1 MNPSPLG
8 RVGGVFKVLSCI
20 ATQHDL
26 RLVAVAALICT
37 MAALTAFR
45 LLADAKARPKGAR
58 VFRVIMAALIA
69 GIGMWATHFVAML
82 AYAPAMNSG
91 YEAAGTAASFLM
103 PILGAGA
110 AFTLAAE
117 SRKLSWTLA
126 SGLVL
131 GFSLALMHFT
141 GMKAFQPLAL
151 LRWDTPYVIASL
163 VVGVA
168 GLTAAM
174 VAAQHTKRPIL
185 YAAGLFVVAV
195 AGLHFTAMSALT
207 VVPLPRS
214 ELARGVVSNGLL
226 AICVAAAAAAL
237 LVTANMI
244 TLEGWS
250 RRRAIAHLKDAI
262 EPMAEGIAYFDTED
276 RIITWNTRYAELVDP
291 AGVLVSGKSF
301 RDLLR
306 GNVAAGAHA
315 EAMGHEAEWVEARVQ
330 QRSHLGADEHK
341 NGERWVRA
349 ERRRT
354 RDGGLVTVVMDVTEF
369 RWAQEVLAQAR
380 DTAEAA
386 NRAKSE
392 FLANISHE
400 LRTPLNGVLG
410 IAEVLTH
417 TPLDDRQKEMVETIR
432 ASGANLEALLTDI
445 MDLARLESG
454 NVDVVV
460 EPFDLADALRTA
472 AAPYQLQA
480 KGKGLGFVIDLSPDV
495 RSAVAGDAGRL
506 RQILAN
512 LISNAVKFTD
522 RGEVRIIVDRPAP
535 GEAWIRFVV
544 KDTGVGFGAEAKAR
558 IFDHFQQAD
567 GSSTRRHG
575 GTGLGLA
582 ICKQAAELLGGSLD
596 CRSTPGE
603 GSEFILILNLPP
615 AAAAPVDE
623 TPGWIQADPEPV
635 EEAAVALEPLMQN
648 NATQDEGGHVLRVLV
663 VDDHPTNRR
672 VVEMILDQ
680 VGAERV
686 SVENGKEALEA
697 YVRDHFDVVLMDIQ
711 MPVMDGLTATQKIRL
726 VEKEEQRL
734 PTPVIILSANAMPE
748 HIEAGKAAGAD
759 RHLAKPISAA
769 ELLNVIAEVAG
780 EARAA

>member
-1 MNPSPLG
+1 M
-8 RVGGVFKVLSCI
+8 FKVLSCI
-20 ATQHDL
+20 TGQHDL
-26 RLVAVAALICT
+26 RLVVVAALICA

-45 LLADAKARPKGAR
+45 LFADAKARPKGAR
-58 VFRVIMAALIA
+58 VFRVVLAALVA
-69 GIGMWATHFVAML
+69 GIGMWASHFVAML

-91 YEAAGTAASFLM
+91 YEPVGSAASFLM

-117 SRKLSWTLA
+117 SRKTSWTVA
-126 SGLVL
+126 AGLIL
-131 GFSLALMHFT
+131 GFSMALMHFT
-141 GMKAFQPLAL
+141 GVKAFQPLARL
-151 LRWDTPYVIASL
+151 HWDTPYVIASL
-163 VVGVA
+163 VVGLA

-174 VAAQHTKRPIL
+174 VAAQTSRRPIL
-185 YAAGLFVVAV
+185 YAAGLFVAGVT
-195 AGLHFTAMSALT
+195 GLHFTAMSALT
-207 VVPLPRS
+207 VIPLPHS
-214 ELARGVVSNGLL
+214 AVEHGVLSNTLL
-226 AICVAAAAAAL
+226 AVFVAAAAAAVL
-237 LVTANMI
+237 ATANLI

-262 EPMAEGIAYFDTED
+262 EPMAEGIAYFDSED
-276 RIITWNTRYAELVDP
+276 RIITWNSRYAELVDP
-291 AGVLVSGKSF
+291 AGVLAPGQSF
-301 RDLLR
+301 RQLLE
-306 GNVAAGAHA
+306 GNVAAGAHP
-315 EAMGHEAEWVEARVQ
+315 EAIGHEAEWVEARIS

-354 RDGGLVTVVMDVTEF
+354 RDGGLVTVVIDVTEF

-380 DTAEAA
+380 DAAEAA
-386 NRAKSE
+386 NRGKSE
-392 FLANISHE
+392 FLANVSHE

-417 TPLDDRQKEMVETIR
+417 TPLSERQREMVETIR
-432 ASGANLEALLTDI
+432 TSGANLEALLSDI

-454 NVDVVV
+454 KVDVVV
-460 EPFDLADALRTA
+460 EPFHLDEAVRTA
-472 AAPYQLQA
+472 AAAYQLQA
-480 KGKGLGFVIDLSPDV
+480 RGKGLKFVLDLAPNV
-495 RSAVAGDAGRL
+495 GGAVDGDAGRL

-522 RGEVRIIVDRPAP
+522 RGEVRVTVDRPAP
-535 GEAWIRFVV
+535 AEAWVRFAV
-544 KDTGVGFGAEAKAR
+544 KDTGVGFSAEAKAR

-596 CRSTPGE
+596 CRSSPGE
-603 GSEFILILNLPP
+603 GSEFTLILNLPP
-615 AAAAPVDE
+615 SAAALAVP
-623 TPGWIQADPEPV
+623 PPEPRSGEPQAV
-635 EEAAVALEPLMQN
+635 EDAAVALGPLMQDN
-648 NATQDEGGHVLRVLV
+648 DTGDTDGHALRVLV

-697 YVRDHFDVVLMDIQ
+697 YIRDQFDVVLMDIQ

-726 VEKEEQRL
+726 VEKEEHRL

-769 ELLNVIAEVAG
+769 ALLNVIAEVAG
-780 EARAA
+780 EPRAA

>member
-1 MNPSPLG
+1 ML
-8 RVGGVFKVLSCI
+8 KVLGCI
-20 ATQHDL
+20 TAQHDL
-26 RLVAVAALICT
+26 RLVIVAAMICVV
-37 MAALTAFR
+37 AALTAFR
-45 LLADAKARPKGAR
+45 LFADAKARPRGAR
-58 VFRVIMAALIA
+58 VFRVILASLVA
-69 GIGMWATHFVAML
+69 GIGIWATHFVAML
-82 AYAPAMNSG
+82 AYAPAMHSG
-91 YEAAGTAASFLM
+91 YEPVGTALSFLM

-110 AFTLAAE
+110 AFSLAADSRKPAWTLAA
-117 SRKLSWTLA
+117 
-126 SGLVL
+126 GLVF
-131 GFSLALMHFT
+131 GVSLALMHFI
-141 GMKAFQPLAL
+141 GMRAFQPQAL
-151 LRWDTPYVIASL
+151 LRWDMPYVIAAL

-174 VAAQHTKRPIL
+174 LAAQHSKRPIL
-185 YAAGLFVVAV
+185 YAASLFVVAV
-195 AGLHFTAMSALT
+195 AGLHFTAMAALT
-207 VVPLPRS
+207 VVPLPLRALS
-214 ELARGVVSNGLL
+214 HGAMSNSLL
-226 AICVAAAAAAL
+226 AVCVAAGAAVL
-237 LVTANMI
+237 LATANMI

-250 RRRAIAHLKDAI
+250 RRRAIAHLNDAI
-262 EPMAEGIAYFDTED
+262 EPMAEGIAYFDSED
-276 RIITWNTRYAELVDP
+276 RIITWNSRYAELVDP
-291 AGVLVSGKSF
+291 AGVLVPGKTF
-301 RDLLR
+301 RDLLL
-306 GNVAAGAHA
+306 GNVAAGAHP
-315 EAMGHEAEWVEARVQ
+315 EASGREEEWVAARLQ
-330 QRSHLGADEHK
+330 QRGHLGADEHK
-341 NGERWVRA
+341 NGDRWVRA

-417 TPLDDRQKEMVETIR
+417 TPLDERQQEMVETIR
-432 ASGANLEALLTDI
+432 SSGANLEALLSDI

-454 NVDVVV
+454 NVDVDV
-460 EPFDLADALRTA
+460 ETFDLPDAVRTA
-472 AAPYQLQA
+472 AVPYQLQA
-480 KGKGLGFVIDLSPDV
+480 KGKGLGFVLDLSPDV
-495 RSAVAGDAGRL
+495 RGAVAGDPDRL

-522 RGEVRIIVDRPAP
+522 RGEVRVTVDRPAP
-535 GEAWIRFVV
+535 HEGWVRFVV
-544 KDTGVGFGAEAKAR
+544 KDTGVGFSAEAKAR

-603 GSEFILILNLPP
+603 GSQFILILDLPP
-615 AAAAPVDE
+615 TVALAPV
-623 TPGWIQADPEPV
+623 ASHAEPRSAQ
-635 EEAAVALEPLMQN
+635 EDAAVALGPLLQDN
-648 NATQDEGGHVLRVLV
+648 LTDDEGGHALRVLV

-686 SVENGKEALEA
+686 SVENGKLALEA
-697 YVRDHFDVVLMDIQ
+697 YIRDHFDVVLMDIQ
-711 MPVMDGLTATQKIRL
+711 MPVMDGLTATQQIRL
-726 VEKEEQRL
+726 VEREEHRL

-748 HIEAGKAAGAD
+748 HIEAGRAAGAD